1 MIEKNYYVYIHI
13 NKLNNKTYIGIT
25 SQNPK
30 IRWNNGYGY
39 FNQKKFYNAILKYGW
54 DNFEHKIIFSGLTKE
69 EAEMKEIEL
78 IKVYKSNQQEY
89 GYNIANGGNC
99 VGTCSE
105 ITKQKISN
113 ANKGRIITDEAKM
126 KMSKSKIGNT
136 WNVGKECSKETREK
150 ISKANKGKQVTVETR
165 KKISESHKGKKIPEE
180 TKRKISK
187 ALKGRNFSDE
197 HRKKLSIANKGKK
210 ITQEQKLLISKTL
223 GGKKIKQYD
232 MDMNLIKN
240 WDYLSQIHNEKGF
253 ASSNIYKCC
262 NGERK
267 TAYGY
272 KWEYEKEVI

>member
-30 IRWNNGYGY
+30 VRWNNGYGY

-136 WNVGKECSKETREK
+136 WNIGKECSKETREK
-150 ISKANKGKQVTVETR
+150 ISKANKGKQ
-165 KKISESHKGKKIPEE
+165 
-180 TKRKISK
+180 
-187 ALKGRNFSDE
+187 
-197 HRKKLSIANKGKK
+197 
-210 ITQEQKLLISKTL
+210 
-223 GGKKIKQYD
+223 YD
-232 MDMNLIKN
+232 MDMNLIKK